1 MKEFFENFLMPT
13 KTIYSMWVIM
23 AVILLFSIIA
33 TRKMKDVPGPL
44 QNIAEMAVGGLLNF
58 FAGVLGEK
66 KARHYFPMLGVVL
79 RPDHRVQLFGTYS
92 RIGRSV
98 HGPYIGADGN
108 GGAVD
113 HIFCR
118 HPVVRHKKARPWQI
132 PRHVLQAICVPVPD
146 PDPRTVY
153 ASAFHGIATLRQ
165 YLRRRACSGNAV

>member
-1 MKEFFENFLMPT
+1 MPT

-33 TRKMKDVPGPL
+33 TRKMKDVPGLL

-66 KARHYFPMLGVVL
+66 KARHYFPMLGSFFVL
-79 RPDHRVQLFGTYS
+79 IIVCNYSGLIPGSGDLFTVPT
-92 RIGRSV
+92 SV
-98 HGPYIGADGN
+98 LTVTAALSTISFVAIQSSGI
-108 GGAVD
+108 
-113 HIFCR
+113 
-118 HPVVRHKKARPWQI
+118 KKARPWQI

>member
-66 KARHYFPMLGVVL
+66 KARHYFPMLASFFILIIVCNYSGL
-79 RPDHRVQLFGTYS
+79 IPGSGDLFT
-92 RIGRSV
+92 
-98 HGPYIGADGN
+98 
-108 GGAVD
+108 
-113 HIFCR
+113 
-118 HPVVRHKKARPWQI
+118 
-132 PRHVLQAICVPVPD
+132 VPP
-146 PDPRTVY
+146 
-153 ASAFHGIATLRQ
+153 
-165 YLRRRACSGNAV
+165 

>member
-33 TRKMKDVPGPL
+33 TRKMKDVPGLL

-66 KARHYFPMLGVVL
+66 KARHYFPMLGSFFVL
-79 RPDHRVQLFGTYS
+79 
-92 RIGRSV
+92 IGRSV